1 MLKKKTAA
9 NKAVESAAQSAAARL
24 AEQLDGNRAG
34 PSDGGVSEVPD
45 EQKTTE
51 ELVSKA
57 QAVHGDTTRTAQNA
71 LRVRWGFWTMHGSCT
86 TTLQVT
92 PDCSAPCTAAAVT
105 ACFQQERMGAST
117 ELFSAQVLV
126 LTAALNT
133 FAESGRDEADEECD
147 TDRAGPPEQE
157 ATPYR
162 WENDGGARQ
171 RAGVAWVGD
180 IGGALSESW
189 ATAGCSQ
196 RVSILDEN
204 KLLLGSLECSGVAGS
219 EDSTLSWLPW
229 STGAGRTVSGPP
241 C

>member
-86 TTLQVT
+86 TTLLSPQHHAQQPQSQPVL
-92 PDCSAPCTAAAVT
+92 SKREWGLQQSG
-105 ACFQQERMGAST
+105 FQQR
-117 ELFSAQVLV
+117 
-126 LTAALNT
+126 
-133 FAESGRDEADEECD
+133 
-147 TDRAGPPEQE
+147 
-157 ATPYR
+157 
-162 WENDGGARQ
+162 
-171 RAGVAWVGD
+171 
-180 IGGALSESW
+180 
-189 ATAGCSQ
+189 CS
-196 RVSILDEN
+196 
-204 KLLLGSLECSGVAGS
+204 C
-219 EDSTLSWLPW
+219 
-229 STGAGRTVSGPP
+229 
-241 C
+241 